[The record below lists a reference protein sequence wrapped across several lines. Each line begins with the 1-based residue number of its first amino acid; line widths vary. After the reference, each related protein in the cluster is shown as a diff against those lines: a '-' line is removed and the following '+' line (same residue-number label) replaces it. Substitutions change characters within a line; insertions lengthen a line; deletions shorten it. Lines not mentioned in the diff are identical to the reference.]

1 MSDKLIAFEGLA
13 GPVAFE
19 GAGPV
24 LYELEGVL
32 RGWPRWPVAAAGAA
46 SEPMISVDRCRGG
59 YAISVSWRND
69 GYVEPT
75 PVSALCSLVVDLV
88 EAYVRSEPGR
98 LCLHCAAVKVDGRLL
113 VFPAASRAGK
123 STLTARLAAAGRQ
136 AFTDDLL
143 ALDLYNGK
151 GMAFGVPPRLRRPLP
166 PGLDPA
172 FTAFIEEHAGPKDAY
187 YAYLDLPP
195 DRQAH
200 FGTVAPLGAVV
211 LLERDPGVLQAR
223 LEPAEPA
230 HALRL
235 LLGQSLTIQGCGS
248 RLLEDLHDLLAARP
262 CLTLHY
268 SDLEQAVALLQDGQA
283 FSEQAARL
291 AASPIELRAVEQPIE
306 PLAPSS
312 ERSRR
317 FQQKPGVR
325 GRAVGEHL
333 FLTEPD
339 SGDLCELNLLGAGV
353 WNLLAEPHSL
363 EEVTAVLVEVF
374 EDAAPPTIVA
384 DTRRLLSDL
393 EQRGLIQPC

>member
-1 MSDKLIAFEGLA
+1 MSDGLIAFEGLA
-13 GPVAFE
+13 APVAFKGT
-19 GAGPV
+19 GAV
-24 LYELEGVL
+24 LNELGGVL
-32 RGWPRWPVAAAGAA
+32 RGWPCWPADAAEAA
-46 SEPMISVDRCRGG
+46 LDPMISVDRCRGG
-59 YAISVSWRND
+59 YAISVSWRD
-69 GYVEPT
+69 DSYIEPT

-88 EAYVRSEPGR
+88 EAYVRSQAGR
-98 LCLHCAAVKVDGRLL
+98 LCLHCAAVEVDGRLL

-143 ALDLYNGK
+143 ALDPHSGT

-172 FTAFIEEHAGPKDAY
+172 FTAFIEEHAGPRDAY
-187 YAYLDLPP
+187 YVYLDLPP
-195 DRQAH
+195 DRQAS
-200 FGTVAPLGAVV
+200 FGTSASLGAVV
-211 LLERDPGVLQAR
+211 LLERDPEVSQAR

-230 HALRL
+230 QALRL
-235 LLGQSLTIQGCGS
+235 LLGQSLSIGGCGS

-262 CLTLHY
+262 CLILHY

-283 FSEQAARL
+283 FSEQAASL
-291 AASPIELRAVEQPIE
+291 ASSPIVLRAAEYPLE
-306 PLAPSS
+306 PVSPSS
-312 ERSRR
+312 GLGRR
-317 FQQKPGVR
+317 FRQAPGVR

-339 SGDLCELNLLGAGV
+339 SGGLCELNLLGAGV

-363 EEVTAVLVEVF
+363 EEVTAVLVNVF
-374 EDAAPPTIVA
+374 EDTEPRTIAA